1 MKKMIMMT
9 KMKRWLENFDLL
21 FRLLRASCLA
31 QDEDGEFDDDEDEDE
46 EEEAPPPK
54 GGNKKQGK

>member
-1 MKKMIMMT
+1 M
-9 KMKRWLENFDLL
+9 L
-21 FRLLRASCLA
+21 FWLLRASCLA
-31 QDEDGEFDDDEDEDE
+31 QGEDGEFDDDEDEDE